1 MRLRAIQRIVGLL
14 LTLFSL
20 SMLPALLI
28 AWANTET
35 ALPGFLWSFGAA
47 LGGGLSL
54 WLPVHSRHVEL
65 RLRDGFLVVVLAWVV
80 LALFGAIPFLY
91 SPGLSYVDAV
101 FESLSGLTTT
111 GATVISGLDA
121 LPRSVLYYR
130 QQLQWL
136 GGMGIIVL
144 AVAILPMLG
153 VGGMQLLRAETP
165 GPMKDNR
172 LTPRITETARAL
184 WYIYL
189 GLTVLC
195 AGAYWVTGM
204 SLFDAVGHS
213 FSTVSIGGFS
223 THDASLGYYN
233 SAMIEMVAIFFMLVS
248 GANFAL
254 HFMAWRG
261 ASIEPYLRDSEFRT
275 YITLLGVLAAITVV
289 YLYFSG
295 TGALTALRHGVFQT
309 VSIATTAGFTT
320 GDYQRW
326 PAFLPALLLMS
337 SFIGGCAGSAG
348 GGLKV
353 VRVLLLMRQGAREI
367 KRLVH
372 PSGYYVVKIGNK
384 ALSGEVVDAVW
395 GFFALYVVCFCGMTL
410 LLAATGIDLVTA
422 FSAVAACINNMGV
435 GLDAVGMTFEGLNTM
450 SKWVLCLAMLLGRL
464 EMFTLLVLFM
474 PGFWRR

>member
-1 MRLRAIQRIVGLL
+1 
-14 LTLFSL
+14 
-20 SMLPALLI
+20 
-28 AWANTET
+28 
-35 ALPGFLWSFGAA
+35 
-47 LGGGLSL
+47 
-54 WLPVHSRHVEL
+54 
-65 RLRDGFLVVVLAWVV
+65 
-80 LALFGAIPFLY
+80 
-91 SPGLSYVDAV
+91 
-101 FESLSGLTTT
+101 
-111 GATVISGLDA
+111 
-121 LPRSVLYYR
+121 
-130 QQLQWL
+130 
-136 GGMGIIVL
+136 
-144 AVAILPMLG
+144 MLG

-213 FSTVSIGGFS
+213 FATVSIGGFS

-254 HFMAWRG
+254 HFIAWRG
-261 ASIEPYLRDSEFRT
+261 ASIEPYLKDSEFRT
-275 YITLLGVLAAITVV
+275 YITLLGVLAAITVI

-295 TGALTALRHGVFQT
+295 AGALAALRHGVFQT

-410 LLAATGIDLVTA
+410 LLAATGVDLVTA

-435 GLDAVGMTFEGLNTM
+435 GLGAVGATFEGLNTA
-450 SKWVLCLAMLLGRL
+450 SKGMLCVAMLLGRL
-464 EMFTLLVLFM
+464 EVFTLLVLFM
-474 PGFWRR
+474 PGFWRK